1 MVGSGLFR
9 ATSAAGEMF
18 VNTADSF
25 AGTAINSGSLEG
37 SNVDLA
43 KEFTNMITSQRAYQ
57 SNARVI
63 TTSDEMLTEAVNLK
77 R

>member
-1 MVGSGLFR
+1 M

-18 VNTADSF
+18 VNTASNF
-25 AGTAINSGSLEG
+25 AGTGINSGTLEG

-63 TTSDEMLTEAVNLK
+63 STSDEMLTEAVNLK